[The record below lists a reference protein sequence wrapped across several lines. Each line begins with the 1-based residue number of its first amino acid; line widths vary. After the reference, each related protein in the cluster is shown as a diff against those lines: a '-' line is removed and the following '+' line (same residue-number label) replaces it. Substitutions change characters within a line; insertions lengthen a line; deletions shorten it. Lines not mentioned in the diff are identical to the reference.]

1 MFPVL
6 TTEIPKGEWHERFC
20 RPFGPWAVVT
30 GASSVTFV
38 STRQLGVYRAEVMA
52 APRASGEPDATAM
65 PSTTATPD
73 PSPSPGAAAAGT
85 EDEPLLFAVDL
96 FSAEESNI
104 APGDGARISSLGA
117 EVPDAGVQTG
127 TTRDEFWPLLV
138 VLALLF
144 LLIEWLVYER
154 DGARRIANSLRRA
167 NPFANRRRATGKR
180 GAA

>member
-1 MFPVL
+1 VTLPDGTVEQL
-6 TTEIPKGEWHERFC
+6 APG
-20 RPFGPWAVVT
+20 AT

-52 APRASGEPDATAM
+52 APSPSREPGA
-65 PSTTATPD
+65 TATPAITPTPN
-73 PSPSPGAAAAGT
+73 PSSSVGAPAAGT

-117 EVPDAGVQTG
+117 AVPDDVQSG
-127 TTRDEFWPLLV
+127 TSRDEFWPLLV

-144 LLIEWLVYER
+144 LIIEWLVYER
-154 DGARRIANSLRRA
+154 DGARRIANSLRRS
-167 NPFANRRRATGKR
+167 NPFSNRGRAAGKR